1 MARGSEAKARRKEAR
16 KNKKEG
22 IDHDFGMP
30 EPDEDSDLPM
40 PPSAAGGGAPI
51 EEDSSVEGEPAAK
64 SADTADD
71 DDVPP
76 PSKKSKKKKKKQQD
90 AAAKMAQM
98 QMQAQPKKEGI
109 KTLPLIFLL
118 IMTGSTVLPALIFAG
133 DWVGN
138 MVQKNN
144 LIGGVGYRLGI
155 GATPKKRV
163 MSFYEKH
170 DPTKINEVPNIL
182 AKHYGDYPKMIKR
195 MERKYQDYGYF
206 MGWEEDEAPLAL
218 ALEQLDETRAYVQR
232 KWNKH
237 APLPLK
243 TAARNFHGNMNVLH
257 KKFMKVWKKT
267 LWPML
272 EPIFGVPKGGA
283 AQKRK
288 DAQEAKKKRSA
299 TSGRRKKNTDFRDD
313 VEEE

>member
-1 MARGSEAKARRKEAR
+1 MARGAEAKARRKESR

-22 IDHDFGMP
+22 IDHDFGLP
-30 EPDEDSDLPM
+30 EEDSDLPM
-40 PPSAAGGGAPI
+40 PPSTGGAPI
-51 EEDSSVEGEPAAK
+51 EEDSSVEGEPAKA
-64 SADTADD
+64 ATTTTNDDD

-76 PSKKSKKKKKKQQD
+76 PSKKSKKKKKKQKD
-90 AAAKMAQM
+90 PAAAAAMQQQM
-98 QMQAQPKKEGI
+98 QQMQGKKEGI
-109 KTLPLIFLL
+109 KTLPLIFLIL
-118 IMTGSTVLPALIFAG
+118 MTASTVLPALIFAG

-144 LIGGVGYRLGI
+144 IIGSLGYRLGV

-170 DPTKINEVPNIL
+170 DPTKINEVGNIL
-182 AKHYGDYPKMIKR
+182 AKHYGDYPKMIKK

-218 ALEQLDETRAYVQR
+218 ALEQLEETRATVQR

-243 TAARNFHGNMNVLH
+243 TAARNIHGNMNVLH

-272 EPIFGVPKGGA
+272 EPIFGVPKGAA

-288 DAQEAKKKRSA
+288 DAQEAKKKRSGS
-299 TSGRRKKNTDFRDD
+299 TGGRRKKNKDFRDD
-313 VEEE
+313 VDE